1 MRTPNLGV
9 LGKVLIQKSV
19 WVRAYLMREVLVSK
33 SILICGSGLTEIE
46 GKTNEYEKTIWKVN
60 KLSMGLED
68 ETV

>member
-1 MRTPNLGV
+1 MRTPNLGM

-46 GKTNEYEKTIWKVN
+46 GKTNEYKKTVWEVN